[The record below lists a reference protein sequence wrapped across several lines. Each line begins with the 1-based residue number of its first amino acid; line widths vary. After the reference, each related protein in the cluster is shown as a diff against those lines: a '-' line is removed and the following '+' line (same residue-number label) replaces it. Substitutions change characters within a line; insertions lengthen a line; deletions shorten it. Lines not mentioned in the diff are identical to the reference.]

1 MWISTS
7 LAPLIEQ
14 QRWLQF
20 FKEGE
25 RLNDEAGLPDW
36 MTTEEMRQAMS
47 TLRQFSDKERD
58 YDAYQA
64 RQNFLRE
71 QLTIQHELDEE
82 RRAKLEAE
90 KREQVALA
98 DRQAALEEIERLKA
112 LLAKNNLNS

>member
-1 MWISTS
+1 
-7 LAPLIEQ
+7 
-14 QRWLQF
+14 
-20 FKEGE
+20 
-25 RLNDEAGLPDW
+25 
-36 MTTEEMRQAMS
+36 MS

-82 RRAKLEAE
+82 RQAKLEAE
-90 KREQVALA
+90 KREQSAMEREQVALELIKQKDA
-98 DRQAALEEIERLKA
+98 ELEQLKA

>member
-1 MWISTS
+1 
-7 LAPLIEQ
+7 
-14 QRWLQF
+14 
-20 FKEGE
+20 
-25 RLNDEAGLPDW
+25 
-36 MTTEEMRQAMS
+36 MS

-82 RRAKLEAE
+82 RQAKLEA
-90 KREQVALA
+90 LA
-98 DRQAALEEIERLKA
+98 DKELALELIKQKDAELEKLKA

>member
-1 MWISTS
+1 
-7 LAPLIEQ
+7 
-14 QRWLQF
+14 
-20 FKEGE
+20 
-25 RLNDEAGLPDW
+25 
-36 MTTEEMRQAMS
+36 MS

-82 RRAKLEAE
+82 RQAKLEA
-90 KREQVALA
+90 LA
-98 DRQAALEEIERLKA
+98 EVERLKA